1 MKLKRTWGNTAAGLT
16 ASMLAGMLL
25 LASSALPAHAA
36 EAGTSTLPA
45 STSEASLPAKKDA
58 VAVTKEFRIVTLGD
72 SITVGYEPNLKQQ
85 DQPYGYVERLQ
96 EQGLLHGR
104 TQVDNYGIAGLKS
117 SGLKTFTTAIKEGKT
132 LTSEAIQPSLPD
144 PRAGQIGANTAAIRE
159 SIAQANLV
167 AITIGGNDVS
177 ELLGTANK
185 MSDQELQEKVKELLT
200 TYTANINA
208 TITDIH
214 EINPTARIVIA
225 DQYQPMPEVAG
236 KELYAKLMEASKG
249 FTTTIDGIAA
259 QFTAQGVDVQVA
271 HVAKEFIGG
280 EGTMTHMIRDRDFH
294 PNQLGYASIA
304 EVFSKTIWGNYTKL
318 TAPAAG
324 EPMNIIVSGKALN
337 TPYKPIIRS
346 GKNFVAIQDI
356 VNAVGATT
364 VWDNKTST
372 ATITY
377 GDRKVAVKIGA
388 NAVLV
393 NGASVKVDTP
403 AFLNKVGKESKTY
416 VPLAM
421 VAEGL
426 GFDVQYL
433 AKLKTVFVNP

>member
-1 MKLKRTWGNTAAGLT
+1 MKRKRIWRSTAAGLT
-16 ASMLAGMLL
+16 ASMLAGMLI
-25 LASSALPAHAA
+25 LASTAQSALAA
-36 EAGTSTLPA
+36 DSNTLPA
-45 STSEASLPAKKDA
+45 GTTTASLPVNKDA
-58 VAVTKEFRIVTLGD
+58 IAVTKEFRIVTLGD
-72 SITVGYEPNLKQQ
+72 SITVGYEPNLKEL
-85 DQPYGYVERLQ
+85 PYGYVERLQ

-117 SGLKTFTTAIKEGKT
+117 SGLKNFADAIKEGKA

-144 PRAGQIGANTAAIRE
+144 PRAAQVGANIAAIKE
-159 SIAQANLV
+159 SVAGANLV

-177 ELLGTANK
+177 ELLGTADK
-185 MSDQELQEKVKELLT
+185 LSDAELEAKVKELLSS
-200 TYTANINA
+200 YTANVSAVIN
-208 TITDIH
+208 DIH
-214 EINPTARIVIA
+214 EINPNAKIIIA

-236 KELYAKLMEASKG
+236 KELYAKLMEASQG
-249 FTTTIDGIAA
+249 FTKTIDGIATEYSA
-259 QFTAQGVDVQVA
+259 KGIDVKVA

-280 EGTMTHMIRDRDFH
+280 EGTMTHMIKDRDFH
-294 PNQLGYASIA
+294 PNQFGYEAIA
-304 EVFSKTIWGNYTKL
+304 KVFAETIWGDYTKL
-318 TAPAAG
+318 TAPASG
-324 EPMNIIVSGKALN
+324 EPMNIIVSGKTLN
-337 TPYKPIIRS
+337 TPYKPIIRN

-388 NAVLV
+388 TAVQV
-393 NGASVKVDTP
+393 NGASLAVDTP
-403 AFLNKVGKESKTY
+403 AFLNKVGNESKTY

-426 GFDVQYL
+426 GFDVQYV

>member
-1 MKLKRTWGNTAAGLT
+1 MKRRRIWRSTAAGLT
-16 ASMLAGMLL
+16 ASMLAGMLI
-25 LASSALPAHAA
+25 LASSAQSAHAA
-36 EAGTSTLPA
+36 DSNTLPA
-45 STSEASLPAKKDA
+45 GSVTSSLPLQKDA
-58 VAVTKEFRIVTLGD
+58 VAVTKEFRLVTLGD
-72 SITVGYEPNLKQQ
+72 SITVGYEPNLKEL
-85 DQPYGYVERLQ
+85 PYGYVERLQ

-117 SGLKTFTTAIKEGKT
+117 SGLKNFADAIKEGKA

-144 PRAGQIGANTAAIRE
+144 PRAAQVGANIAAIRE
-159 SIAQANLV
+159 SVAGANLV

-177 ELLGTANK
+177 ELLGSADK
-185 MSDQELQEKVKELLT
+185 LSDAELEAKVKELLSS
-200 TYTANINA
+200 YTANVSAVIN
-208 TITDIH
+208 DIH
-214 EINPTARIVIA
+214 EINPNAKIVIA

-236 KELYAKLMEASKG
+236 KALYAKLMEASQG
-249 FTTTIDGIAA
+249 FTATIDGIATEFSA
-259 QFTAQGVDVQVA
+259 KGIDVKVA
-271 HVAKEFIGG
+271 HVAKEFVGG
-280 EGTMTHMIRDRDFH
+280 EGTMTHMIKDRDFH
-294 PNQLGYASIA
+294 PNQFGYEAIA
-304 EVFSKTIWGNYTKL
+304 KVFAETIWGDYTKL
-318 TAPAAG
+318 TAPVAG
-324 EPMNIIVSGKALN
+324 QPMNIIVSGKTLD
-337 TPYKPIIRS
+337 TPYKPINRN

-388 NAVLV
+388 TAVQV
-393 NGASVKVDTP
+393 NGASVAVDTP
-403 AFLNKVGKESKTY
+403 AFLNKVGTESKTY

-426 GFDVQYL
+426 GFDVKYV

>member
-1 MKLKRTWGNTAAGLT
+1 MKRKRIWRSTAAGLT
-16 ASMLAGMLL
+16 ASMLAGMLI
-25 LASSALPAHAA
+25 LASSAQSAHAA
-36 EAGTSTLPA
+36 DSNALPA
-45 STSEASLPAKKDA
+45 GSVTSSLPVQKDA
-58 VAVTKEFRIVTLGD
+58 ISVTKEFRLVTLGD
-72 SITVGYEPNLKQQ
+72 SITVGYEPNLKEM
-85 DQPYGYVERLQ
+85 PYGYVERLQ

-117 SGLKTFTTAIKEGKT
+117 SGLKNFADAIKEGKA

-144 PRAGQIGANTAAIRE
+144 PRAAQVGANIAAIRE
-159 SIAQANLV
+159 SVAGANLV

-177 ELLGTANK
+177 ELLGSADK
-185 MSDQELQEKVKELLT
+185 LSDAELEAKVKELLSS
-200 TYTANINA
+200 YTANVSAVIN
-208 TITDIH
+208 DIH
-214 EINPTARIVIA
+214 EINPNAKIVIA

-236 KELYAKLMEASKG
+236 KALYAKLMEASQG
-249 FTTTIDGIAA
+249 FTATIDGIATEFSA
-259 QFTAQGVDVQVA
+259 KGIDVKVA

-280 EGTMTHMIRDRDFH
+280 EGTMTHMIKDRDFH
-294 PNQLGYASIA
+294 PNQFGYEAIA
-304 EVFSKTIWGNYTKL
+304 KVFAETIWGDYTKL

-324 EPMNIIVSGKALN
+324 QPMNIIVSGKTLD
-337 TPYKPIIRS
+337 TPYKSINRN

-388 NAVLV
+388 TAVQV
-393 NGASVKVDTP
+393 NGASVAVDTP
-403 AFLNKVGKESKTY
+403 AFLNKVGTESKTY
-416 VPLAM
+416 VPVAM

-426 GFDVQYL
+426 GFDVQYV

>member
-1 MKLKRTWGNTAAGLT
+1 MKRKRIWRSTAAGLT
-16 ASMLAGMLL
+16 ASMLAGMLI
-25 LASSALPAHAA
+25 LASSAQSALAADSSALPA
-36 EAGTSTLPA
+36 GSVTS
-45 STSEASLPAKKDA
+45 SLPVQKDA
-58 VAVTKEFRIVTLGD
+58 LAVTKEFRLITLGD
-72 SITVGYEPNLKQQ
+72 SITVGYEPNLKEL
-85 DQPYGYVERLQ
+85 PYGYVERLQ

-117 SGLKTFTTAIKEGKT
+117 SGLKNFVDAIKEGKA

-144 PRAGQIGANTAAIRE
+144 PRAAQVGSNIAAIRE
-159 SIAQANLV
+159 SVAEANLI

-177 ELLGTANK
+177 ELLGSADK
-185 MSDQELQEKVKELLT
+185 LSDAELEAKVKELLSS
-200 TYTANINA
+200 YTANVSAVIN
-208 TITDIH
+208 DIH
-214 EINPTARIVIA
+214 EINPNAKIVIA

-236 KELYAKLMEASKG
+236 KALYAKLMEASQG
-249 FTTTIDGIAA
+249 FTATIDGIATEFA
-259 QFTAQGVDVQVA
+259 AKGIDVKVA

-280 EGTMTHMIRDRDFH
+280 EGTMTHMIKDRDFH
-294 PNQLGYASIA
+294 PNQFGYEAIA
-304 EVFSKTIWGNYTKL
+304 KVFAETIWGDYTKL

-324 EPMNIIVSGKALN
+324 QPMNIIVSGKTLD
-337 TPYKPIIRS
+337 TPYKPIIRN

-388 NAVLV
+388 TAVQV
-393 NGASVKVDTP
+393 NGASVAVDTP
-403 AFLNKVGKESKTY
+403 AFLNKVGTESKTY

-426 GFDVQYL
+426 GFDVQYV

>member
-1 MKLKRTWGNTAAGLT
+1 MKRKRIWRSTAAGLT
-16 ASMLAGMLL
+16 ASMLAGMLI
-25 LASSALPAHAA
+25 LASSAQSAHAA
-36 EAGTSTLPA
+36 DSNTLPA
-45 STSEASLPAKKDA
+45 GSVTSSLPLQKDA
-58 VAVTKEFRIVTLGD
+58 VAVTKEFRLVTLGD
-72 SITVGYEPNLKQQ
+72 SITVGYEPNLKEL
-85 DQPYGYVERLQ
+85 PYGYVERLQ

-117 SGLKTFTTAIKEGKT
+117 SGLKNFADAIKEGKA

-144 PRAGQIGANTAAIRE
+144 PRAAQVGANIAAIRE
-159 SIAQANLV
+159 SVAGANLV
-167 AITIGGNDVS
+167 AVTIGGNDVS
-177 ELLGTANK
+177 ELLGSADK
-185 MSDQELQEKVKELLT
+185 LSDAELEAKVKELLT
-200 TYTANINA
+200 SYTVNVSAVIN
-208 TITDIH
+208 DIH
-214 EINPTARIVIA
+214 EINPNAKIVIA

-236 KELYAKLMEASKG
+236 KALYAKLMEASQG
-249 FTTTIDGIAA
+249 FTATIDGIATEFSA
-259 QFTAQGVDVQVA
+259 KGIDVKVA
-271 HVAKEFIGG
+271 HVAKEFVGG
-280 EGTMTHMIRDRDFH
+280 EGTMTHMIKDRDFH
-294 PNQLGYASIA
+294 PNQFGYEAIA
-304 EVFSKTIWGNYTKL
+304 KVFAETIWGDYTKL

-324 EPMNIIVSGKALN
+324 QPMNIIVSGKTLD
-337 TPYKPIIRS
+337 TPYKPINRN

-388 NAVLV
+388 TAVQV
-393 NGASVKVDTP
+393 NGASVAVDTP
-403 AFLNKVGKESKTY
+403 AFLSKVGTESKTY

-426 GFDVQYL
+426 GFDVQYV

>member
-1 MKLKRTWGNTAAGLT
+1 MKRKRIWENTAAGLT
-16 ASMLAGMLL
+16 VSMLAGMLFF
-25 LASSALPAHAA
+25 ASSALPAHAA
-36 EAGTSTLPA
+36 DN
-45 STSEASLPAKKDA
+45 STSVLPTGTTKASLPAQKDT

-72 SITVGYEPNLKQQ
+72 SITVGYEPNMKEL
-85 DQPYGYVERLQ
+85 PYGYVERLR

-104 TQVDNYGIAGLKS
+104 TQVDNYGIGGLKS
-117 SGLKTFTTAIKEGKT
+117 SGLKNFTEAIKEGKT
-132 LTSEAIQPSLPD
+132 ITSEAIQPSLPD
-144 PRAGQIGANTAAIRE
+144 SRAAQIGANITAIRE
-159 SIAQANLV
+159 GVADANFV
-167 AITIGGNDVS
+167 AITIGGNDVA
-177 ELLGTANK
+177 ELLGTADKLN
-185 MSDQELQEKVKELLT
+185 DQQLQEKVKELLDNYT
-200 TYTANINA
+200 TNIIAVIN
-208 TITDIH
+208 DIH
-214 EINPTARIVIA
+214 EINPTAKIVIA

-236 KELYAKLMEASKG
+236 KALYVKLMEASQG
-249 FTTTIDGIAA
+249 FTSTIDAIAA
-259 QFTAQGVDVQVA
+259 KFSAQGIDVQVV

-280 EGTMTHMIRDRDFH
+280 EGTMTHMIKDRDFH
-294 PNQLGYASIA
+294 PNQLGYAAIA
-304 EVFSKTIWGNYTKL
+304 EVFAKTIWGDYTKL
-318 TAPAAG
+318 TAPETG
-324 EPMNIIVSGKALN
+324 QPMNIMVSGKALN

-388 NAVLV
+388 KAVQV
-393 NGASVKVDTP
+393 NGASVTVDTP

-426 GFDVQYL
+426 GFDVQYV

>member
-1 MKLKRTWGNTAAGLT
+1 MKRKRTWGNTAAGLT

-45 STSEASLPAKKDA
+45 STSEAALPAKKDA
-58 VAVTKEFRIVTLGD
+58 VAVTKEIRIVTLGD

-85 DQPYGYVERLQ
+85 ELPYGYVERLQ

-104 TQVDNYGIAGLKS
+104 TQVDNFGIAGLKS
-117 SGLKTFTTAIKEGKT
+117 SGLKTFTTAIKDGKT

-185 MSDQELQEKVKELLT
+185 LSDQELQEKVKELLT
-200 TYTANINA
+200 TYTANISA

-259 QFTAQGVDVQVA
+259 QFTSQGVDVQVA

-304 EVFSKTIWGNYTKL
+304 EVFAKTIWGNYNKL

-324 EPMNIIVSGKALN
+324 EPMNIIVSGKTLD

-346 GKNFVAIQDI
+346 GKNLVAIQDI

-388 NAVLV
+388 DAVLV

-426 GFDVQYL
+426 GFDVQYV

>member
-1 MKLKRTWGNTAAGLT
+1 MKRKRIWRSTAAGLT
-16 ASMLAGMLL
+16 ASMLAGMLI
-25 LASSALPAHAA
+25 LASTAQSALAA
-36 EAGTSTLPA
+36 DSNTLPA
-45 STSEASLPAKKDA
+45 GTATASLPVNKDA
-58 VAVTKEFRIVTLGD
+58 IAVTKEFRIVTLGD
-72 SITVGYEPNLKQQ
+72 SITVGYEPNLKEL
-85 DQPYGYVERLQ
+85 PYGYVERLQ

-117 SGLKTFTTAIKEGKT
+117 SGLKNFADAIKEGKA

-144 PRAGQIGANTAAIRE
+144 PRAAQVGANIAAIQE
-159 SIAQANLV
+159 SVAGANLV

-177 ELLGTANK
+177 ELLGTADK
-185 MSDQELQEKVKELLT
+185 LSDAELEAKVKELLSS
-200 TYTANINA
+200 YTANVSAVIN
-208 TITDIH
+208 DIH
-214 EINPTARIVIA
+214 EINPNAKIVIA

-236 KELYAKLMEASKG
+236 KALYAKLMEASQG
-249 FTTTIDGIAA
+249 FTKTIDGIATEFSA
-259 QFTAQGVDVQVA
+259 KGMDVKVA

-280 EGTMTHMIRDRDFH
+280 EGTMTHMIKDRDFH
-294 PNQLGYASIA
+294 PNQFGYEAIA
-304 EVFSKTIWGNYTKL
+304 KVFAETIWGDYTKL
-318 TAPAAG
+318 TAPASG
-324 EPMNIIVSGKALN
+324 EPMNIIVSGKTLN
-337 TPYKPIIRS
+337 TPYKPIIRN

-377 GDRKVAVKIGA
+377 VDRKVAVKIGA
-388 NAVLV
+388 SAVQV
-393 NGASVKVDTP
+393 NGASLAVDTP
-403 AFLNKVGKESKTY
+403 AFLNKVGNESKTY

-426 GFDVQYL
+426 GFDVQYV

>member
-1 MKLKRTWGNTAAGLT
+1 
-16 ASMLAGMLL
+16 MLAGMLI
-25 LASSALPAHAA
+25 LASTAQSALAA
-36 EAGTSTLPA
+36 DSNTLPA
-45 STSEASLPAKKDA
+45 GTTTASLPVNKDA
-58 VAVTKEFRIVTLGD
+58 IAVTKEFRIVTLGD
-72 SITVGYEPNLKQQ
+72 SITVGYEPNLKEL
-85 DQPYGYVERLQ
+85 PYGYVERLQ

-117 SGLKTFTTAIKEGKT
+117 SGLKNFADAIKEGKA

-144 PRAGQIGANTAAIRE
+144 PRAAQVGANIAAIQE
-159 SIAQANLV
+159 SVAGANLV

-177 ELLGTANK
+177 ELLGSADK
-185 MSDQELQEKVKELLT
+185 LSDAELEAKVKELLSS
-200 TYTANINA
+200 YTANVSAVIN
-208 TITDIH
+208 DIH
-214 EINPTARIVIA
+214 EINPNAKIVIA

-236 KELYAKLMEASKG
+236 KALYAKLMEASQG
-249 FTTTIDGIAA
+249 FTKTIDGIATEHSA
-259 QFTAQGVDVQVA
+259 KGIDVKVA

-280 EGTMTHMIRDRDFH
+280 EGTMTHMIKDRDFH
-294 PNQLGYASIA
+294 PNQFGYEAIA
-304 EVFSKTIWGNYTKL
+304 KVFAETIWGDYTKL
-318 TAPAAG
+318 TAPASG
-324 EPMNIIVSGKALN
+324 EPMNIIVSGKTLN
-337 TPYKPIIRS
+337 TPYKPIIRN

-388 NAVLV
+388 TAVQV
-393 NGASVKVDTP
+393 NGASLAVDTP
-403 AFLNKVGKESKTY
+403 AFLNKVGNESKTY

-426 GFDVQYL
+426 GFDVQYV

>member
-1 MKLKRTWGNTAAGLT
+1 MKRKRIWRSTAAGLT
-16 ASMLAGMLL
+16 ASMLAGMLI
-25 LASSALPAHAA
+25 LASSAQSAHAA
-36 EAGTSTLPA
+36 DSNALPA
-45 STSEASLPAKKDA
+45 GSVTSSLPVQKDA
-58 VAVTKEFRIVTLGD
+58 ISVTKEFHLVTLGD
-72 SITVGYEPNLKQQ
+72 SITVGYEPNLKEL
-85 DQPYGYVERLQ
+85 PYGYVERLQ

-117 SGLKTFTTAIKEGKT
+117 SGLKNFADAIKEGKA

-144 PRAGQIGANTAAIRE
+144 PRAAQVGANIAAIRE
-159 SIAQANLV
+159 SVAGANLV

-177 ELLGTANK
+177 ELLGSADK
-185 MSDQELQEKVKELLT
+185 LSDAELEAKVKELLSS
-200 TYTANINA
+200 YTANVSAVIN
-208 TITDIH
+208 DIH
-214 EINPTARIVIA
+214 EINPNAKIVIA

-236 KELYAKLMEASKG
+236 KALYAKLMEASQG
-249 FTTTIDGIAA
+249 FTATIDGIATEFSA
-259 QFTAQGVDVQVA
+259 KGIDVKVA

-280 EGTMTHMIRDRDFH
+280 EGTMTHMIKDRDFH
-294 PNQLGYASIA
+294 PNQFGYEAIA
-304 EVFSKTIWGNYTKL
+304 KVFAETIWGDYTKL

-324 EPMNIIVSGKALN
+324 QPMNIIVSGKTLD
-337 TPYKPIIRS
+337 TPYKPINRN

-388 NAVLV
+388 TAVQV
-393 NGASVKVDTP
+393 NGASVAVDTP
-403 AFLNKVGKESKTY
+403 AFLNKVGTESKTY
-416 VPLAM
+416 VPVAM

-426 GFDVQYL
+426 GFDVQYV

>member
-1 MKLKRTWGNTAAGLT
+1 MKRKRIWRSTAAGLT
-16 ASMLAGMLL
+16 ASMLAGMLI
-25 LASSALPAHAA
+25 LASSAQSAHAA
-36 EAGTSTLPA
+36 DSNALPA
-45 STSEASLPAKKDA
+45 GSVTSSLPVQKDA
-58 VAVTKEFRIVTLGD
+58 ISVTKEFRLVTLGD
-72 SITVGYEPNLKQQ
+72 SITVGYEPNLKEL
-85 DQPYGYVERLQ
+85 PYGYVERLQ

-117 SGLKTFTTAIKEGKT
+117 SGLKNFADAIKEGKA

-144 PRAGQIGANTAAIRE
+144 PRAAQVGANIAAIRE
-159 SIAQANLV
+159 SVAGANLV

-177 ELLGTANK
+177 ELLGSADK
-185 MSDQELQEKVKELLT
+185 LSDAELEAKVKELLSS
-200 TYTANINA
+200 YTANVSAVIN
-208 TITDIH
+208 DIH
-214 EINPTARIVIA
+214 EINSNAKIVIA

-236 KELYAKLMEASKG
+236 KALYAKLMEVSQG
-249 FTTTIDGIAA
+249 FTATIDGIATEFSA
-259 QFTAQGVDVQVA
+259 KGIDVKVA

-280 EGTMTHMIRDRDFH
+280 EGTMTHMIKDRDFH
-294 PNQLGYASIA
+294 PNQFGYEAIA
-304 EVFSKTIWGNYTKL
+304 KVFAETIWGDYTKL

-324 EPMNIIVSGKALN
+324 QPMNIIVSGKTLD
-337 TPYKPIIRS
+337 TPYKPINRN

-388 NAVLV
+388 TAVQV
-393 NGASVKVDTP
+393 NGASVAVDTP
-403 AFLNKVGKESKTY
+403 AFLNKVGTESKTY
-416 VPLAM
+416 VPVAM

-426 GFDVQYL
+426 GFDVQYV

>member
-1 MKLKRTWGNTAAGLT
+1 
-16 ASMLAGMLL
+16 MLAGMLI
-25 LASSALPAHAA
+25 LASTAQSALAA
-36 EAGTSTLPA
+36 DSNTLPA
-45 STSEASLPAKKDA
+45 GTTTASLPVNKDA
-58 VAVTKEFRIVTLGD
+58 IAVTKEFRIVTLGD
-72 SITVGYEPNLKQQ
+72 SITVGYEPNLKEL
-85 DQPYGYVERLQ
+85 PYGYVERLQ

-117 SGLKTFTTAIKEGKT
+117 SGLKNFSDAIKEGKA

-144 PRAGQIGANTAAIRE
+144 PRAAQVGANIAAIQE
-159 SIAQANLV
+159 SVAGANLV

-177 ELLGTANK
+177 ELLGSADK
-185 MSDQELQEKVKELLT
+185 LSDAELEAKVKELLSS
-200 TYTANINA
+200 YTANVSAVIN
-208 TITDIH
+208 DIH
-214 EINPTARIVIA
+214 EINPNAKIVIA

-236 KELYAKLMEASKG
+236 KALYAKLMEASQG
-249 FTTTIDGIAA
+249 FTKTIDGIATEFSA
-259 QFTAQGVDVQVA
+259 KGIDVKVA

-280 EGTMTHMIRDRDFH
+280 EGTMTHMIKDRDFH
-294 PNQLGYASIA
+294 PNQFGYEAIA
-304 EVFSKTIWGNYTKL
+304 KVFAETIWGDYTKL
-318 TAPAAG
+318 TAPASG
-324 EPMNIIVSGKALN
+324 EPMNIIVSGKTLN
-337 TPYKPIIRS
+337 TPYKPIIRN

-388 NAVLV
+388 TAVQV
-393 NGASVKVDTP
+393 NGASLSVDTP
-403 AFLNKVGKESKTY
+403 AFLNKVGNESKTY

-426 GFDVQYL
+426 GFDVQYV

>member
-1 MKLKRTWGNTAAGLT
+1 MKRKRIWRSTAAGLT
-16 ASMLAGMLL
+16 ASMLAGMLI
-25 LASSALPAHAA
+25 LASSAQSAHAA
-36 EAGTSTLPA
+36 DSNALPA
-45 STSEASLPAKKDA
+45 GSVTSSLPVQKDA
-58 VAVTKEFRIVTLGD
+58 ISVTKEFRLVTLGD
-72 SITVGYEPNLKQQ
+72 SITVGYEPNLKEL
-85 DQPYGYVERLQ
+85 PYGYVERLQ

-117 SGLKTFTTAIKEGKT
+117 SGLKNFADAIKEGKA

-144 PRAGQIGANTAAIRE
+144 PRAAQVGANIAAIRE
-159 SIAQANLV
+159 SVAGANLV

-177 ELLGTANK
+177 ELLGSADK
-185 MSDQELQEKVKELLT
+185 LSDAELEAKVKELLSS
-200 TYTANINA
+200 YTANVSAVIN
-208 TITDIH
+208 DIH
-214 EINPTARIVIA
+214 EINPNAKIVIA

-236 KELYAKLMEASKG
+236 KALYAKLMEASQG
-249 FTTTIDGIAA
+249 FTATIDGIATEFSA
-259 QFTAQGVDVQVA
+259 KGIDVKVA

-280 EGTMTHMIRDRDFH
+280 EGTMTHMIKDRDFH
-294 PNQLGYASIA
+294 PNQFGYEAIA
-304 EVFSKTIWGNYTKL
+304 KVFAETIWGDYTKL

-324 EPMNIIVSGKALN
+324 QPMNIIVSGKTLD
-337 TPYKPIIRS
+337 TPYKPINRN

-388 NAVLV
+388 TAVQV
-393 NGASVKVDTP
+393 NGASVAVDTP
-403 AFLNKVGKESKTY
+403 AFLNKVGTESKTY
-416 VPLAM
+416 VPVAM

-426 GFDVQYL
+426 GFDVQYV

>member
-1 MKLKRTWGNTAAGLT
+1 MKRKRIWRSTAAGLT
-16 ASMLAGMLL
+16 ASMLAGMLI
-25 LASSALPAHAA
+25 LASSAQSAHAADSSALPA
-36 EAGTSTLPA
+36 GSVTS
-45 STSEASLPAKKDA
+45 SLPVQKDA
-58 VAVTKEFRIVTLGD
+58 VAVTKEFRLVTLGD
-72 SITVGYEPNLKQQ
+72 SITVGYEPNLKEL
-85 DQPYGYVERLQ
+85 PYGYVERLQ

-117 SGLKTFTTAIKEGKT
+117 SGLKNFVDAIKEGKA

-144 PRAGQIGANTAAIRE
+144 PRAAQVGANIAAIRE
-159 SIAQANLV
+159 SVAEANLI

-177 ELLGTANK
+177 ELLGSADK
-185 MSDQELQEKVKELLT
+185 LSDAELEAKVKELLSS
-200 TYTANINA
+200 YTANVSAVIN
-208 TITDIH
+208 DIH
-214 EINPTARIVIA
+214 EINPNAKIVIA

-236 KELYAKLMEASKG
+236 KALYAKLMEASQG
-249 FTTTIDGIAA
+249 FTATIDGIATEFA
-259 QFTAQGVDVQVA
+259 AKGMDVKVA

-280 EGTMTHMIRDRDFH
+280 EGTMTHMIKDRDFH
-294 PNQLGYASIA
+294 PNQFGYEAIA
-304 EVFSKTIWGNYTKL
+304 KVFAETIWGDYTKL

-324 EPMNIIVSGKALN
+324 QPMNIIVSGKTLD
-337 TPYKPIIRS
+337 TPYKPIIRN

-388 NAVLV
+388 TAVQV
-393 NGASVKVDTP
+393 NGASVAVDTP
-403 AFLNKVGKESKTY
+403 AFLNKVGTESKTY

-426 GFDVQYL
+426 GFDVQYV

>member
-1 MKLKRTWGNTAAGLT
+1 MKRKRIWENTAAGLT

-25 LASSALPAHAA
+25 FTSSALPAHAA
-36 EAGTSTLPA
+36 DVKTGGLPAGTN
-45 STSEASLPAKKDA
+45 EASLTAKKDA

-72 SITVGYEPNLKQQ
+72 SITVGYEPNTKEL
-85 DQPYGYVERLQ
+85 PYGYVERLQ

-104 TQVDNYGIAGLKS
+104 TQVDNYGIAGLKT
-117 SGLKTFTTAIKEGKT
+117 SGLKNFTTAIKDGNT

-144 PRAGQIGANTAAIRE
+144 PRAGQIGANTDAIRE

-177 ELLGTANK
+177 ELLGTADK
-185 MSDQELQEKVKELLT
+185 LSDQELQEKVKELLA
-200 TYTANINA
+200 TYTANISA
-208 TITDIH
+208 TINDIH
-214 EINPTARIVIA
+214 EINPTAKIVIA

-236 KELYAKLMEASKG
+236 KALYAKLMEASQG
-249 FTTTIDGIAA
+249 FTQTIDGIAA
-259 QFTAQGVDVQVA
+259 QFTAQGTDVKVA
-271 HVAKEFIGG
+271 HVAKEFVGG
-280 EGTMTHMIRDRDFH
+280 EGTMTHMIKNRDFH
-294 PNQLGYASIA
+294 PNQFGYAAIA
-304 EVFSKTIWGNYTKL
+304 EVFAKTIWGDYTKL
-318 TAPAAG
+318 TAPAIG
-324 EPMNIIVSGKALN
+324 EPMNIIVSGKTLN
-337 TPYKPIIRS
+337 TPYKPIIRN

-377 GDRKVAVKIGA
+377 GDRKVAVTIGA
-388 NAVLV
+388 NAVKV
-393 NGASVKVDTP
+393 NGASVTVDTP

-426 GFDVQYL
+426 GFDVQYV

>member
-1 MKLKRTWGNTAAGLT
+1 MKRKRIWENTAAGLT
-16 ASMLAGMLL
+16 VSMLAGMLL
-25 LASSALPAHAA
+25 FTSSALPAHAA
-36 EAGTSTLPA
+36 DTKTGVLPAGTNE
-45 STSEASLPAKKDA
+45 TSLTAKKDA
-58 VAVTKEFRIVTLGD
+58 VAVTREFRIVTLGD
-72 SITVGYEPNLKQQ
+72 SITVGYEPNTKEL
-85 DQPYGYVERLQ
+85 PYGYVERLQ

-104 TQVDNYGIAGLKS
+104 TQVDNYGIVGLKT
-117 SGLKTFTTAIKEGKT
+117 SGLKNFTTAIKDGKT

-159 SIAQANLV
+159 SVAQANLV

-177 ELLGTANK
+177 ELLGTADK
-185 MSDQELQEKVKELLT
+185 LSDQDLQAKVKELLA
-200 TYTANINA
+200 TYTANVSA
-208 TITDIH
+208 TINDIH
-214 EINPTARIVIA
+214 EINPTATIVIA

-236 KELYAKLMEASKG
+236 KALYAKLMEASQG
-249 FTTTIDGIAA
+249 FTQTIDGIAA
-259 QFTAQGVDVQVA
+259 QFTAQGTDVKVA
-271 HVAKEFIGG
+271 HVAKEFVGG
-280 EGTMTHMIRDRDFH
+280 EGTMTHMIKDRDFH
-294 PNQLGYASIA
+294 PNQFGYAAIA
-304 EVFSKTIWGNYTKL
+304 EVFAKTIWGDYTKL
-318 TAPAAG
+318 TTPATG
-324 EPMNIIVSGKALN
+324 EPMNIIVSGKTLN
-337 TPYKPIIRS
+337 TPYKPIIRN

-388 NAVLV
+388 NAVKV
-393 NGASVKVDTP
+393 NGASVTVDTP

-426 GFDVQYL
+426 GFDVQYV

>member
-1 MKLKRTWGNTAAGLT
+1 MKRKRIWRSTAAGLT
-16 ASMLAGMLL
+16 ASMLAGMLI
-25 LASSALPAHAA
+25 LASTAQSALAA
-36 EAGTSTLPA
+36 DSNTLPA
-45 STSEASLPAKKDA
+45 GTTTASLPVNKDA
-58 VAVTKEFRIVTLGD
+58 IAVTKEFRIVTLGD
-72 SITVGYEPNLKQQ
+72 SITVGYEPNLKEL
-85 DQPYGYVERLQ
+85 PYGYVERLQ

-117 SGLKTFTTAIKEGKT
+117 SGLKNFADAIKEGKA
-132 LTSEAIQPSLPD
+132 LTSETIQPSLPD
-144 PRAGQIGANTAAIRE
+144 PRAAQVGANIAAIKE
-159 SIAQANLV
+159 SVAGANLV

-177 ELLGTANK
+177 ELLGSADK
-185 MSDQELQEKVKELLT
+185 LSDAELEAKVKELLSS
-200 TYTANINA
+200 YTVNVSAVIN
-208 TITDIH
+208 DIH
-214 EINPTARIVIA
+214 EVNPNAKIVIA

-236 KELYAKLMEASKG
+236 KELYAKLMEASQG
-249 FTTTIDGIAA
+249 FTKTIDGIATEFSA
-259 QFTAQGVDVQVA
+259 KGMDVKVA

-280 EGTMTHMIRDRDFH
+280 EGTMTHMIKDRDFH
-294 PNQLGYASIA
+294 PNQFGYEAIA
-304 EVFSKTIWGNYTKL
+304 KVFAETIWGDYTKL
-318 TAPAAG
+318 TAPASG
-324 EPMNIIVSGKALN
+324 EPMNIIVSGKTLN
-337 TPYKPIIRS
+337 TPYKPVIRN

-388 NAVLV
+388 TAVQV
-393 NGASVKVDTP
+393 NGASLAVDTP
-403 AFLNKVGKESKTY
+403 AFLNKVGNESKTY

-426 GFDVQYL
+426 GFDVQYV

>member
-1 MKLKRTWGNTAAGLT
+1 MKRKRIWRSTAAGLT
-16 ASMLAGMLL
+16 ASMLAGMLI
-25 LASSALPAHAA
+25 LASSAQSAHAA
-36 EAGTSTLPA
+36 DSNALPTGSVTS
-45 STSEASLPAKKDA
+45 SLPVQKDA
-58 VAVTKEFRIVTLGD
+58 ISVTKEFRLVTLGD
-72 SITVGYEPNLKQQ
+72 SITVGYEPNLKEL
-85 DQPYGYVERLQ
+85 PYGYVERLQ

-117 SGLKTFTTAIKEGKT
+117 SGLKNFADAIKEGKA

-144 PRAGQIGANTAAIRE
+144 PRAAQVGANIAAIRE
-159 SIAQANLV
+159 SVAGANLV

-177 ELLGTANK
+177 ELLGSADK
-185 MSDQELQEKVKELLT
+185 LSDAELEAKVKGLLSS
-200 TYTANINA
+200 YTANVSAVIN
-208 TITDIH
+208 DIH
-214 EINPTARIVIA
+214 EINPNAKIVIA

-236 KELYAKLMEASKG
+236 KALYAKLMEASQG
-249 FTTTIDGIAA
+249 FTATIDGIATEFSA
-259 QFTAQGVDVQVA
+259 KGIDVKVA

-280 EGTMTHMIRDRDFH
+280 EGTMTHMIKDRDFH
-294 PNQLGYASIA
+294 PNQFGYEAIA
-304 EVFSKTIWGNYTKL
+304 KVFAETIWGDYTKL

-324 EPMNIIVSGKALN
+324 QPMNIIVSGKTLD
-337 TPYKPIIRS
+337 TPYKPINRN

-388 NAVLV
+388 TAFQV
-393 NGASVKVDTP
+393 NGASVAVDTP
-403 AFLNKVGKESKTY
+403 AFLNKVGTESKTY
-416 VPLAM
+416 VPVAM

-426 GFDVQYL
+426 GFDVQYV

>member
-1 MKLKRTWGNTAAGLT
+1 
-16 ASMLAGMLL
+16 MLAGMLI
-25 LASSALPAHAA
+25 LASSAQSALAADSSALPA
-36 EAGTSTLPA
+36 GSVTS
-45 STSEASLPAKKDA
+45 SLPVQKDA
-58 VAVTKEFRIVTLGD
+58 LAVTKEFRLITLGD
-72 SITVGYEPNLKQQ
+72 SITVGYEPNLKEL
-85 DQPYGYVERLQ
+85 PYGYVERLQ

-117 SGLKTFTTAIKEGKT
+117 SGLKNFVDAIKEGKA

-144 PRAGQIGANTAAIRE
+144 PRAAQVGSNIAAIRE
-159 SIAQANLV
+159 SVAEANLI

-177 ELLGTANK
+177 ELLGSADK
-185 MSDQELQEKVKELLT
+185 LSDAELEAKVKELLSS
-200 TYTANINA
+200 YTANVSAVIN
-208 TITDIH
+208 DIH
-214 EINPTARIVIA
+214 EINPNAKIVIA

-236 KELYAKLMEASKG
+236 KALYAKLMEASQG
-249 FTTTIDGIAA
+249 FTATIDGIATEFA
-259 QFTAQGVDVQVA
+259 AKGIDVKVA

-280 EGTMTHMIRDRDFH
+280 EGTMTHMIKDRDFH
-294 PNQLGYASIA
+294 PNQFGYEAIA
-304 EVFSKTIWGNYTKL
+304 KVFAETIWGDYTKL

-324 EPMNIIVSGKALN
+324 QPMNIIVSGKTLD
-337 TPYKPIIRS
+337 TPYKPIIRN

-388 NAVLV
+388 TAVQV
-393 NGASVKVDTP
+393 NGASVAVDTP
-403 AFLNKVGKESKTY
+403 AFLNKVGTESKTY

-426 GFDVQYL
+426 GFDVQYV

>member
-1 MKLKRTWGNTAAGLT
+1 MKRRRIWRSTAAGLT
-16 ASMLAGMLL
+16 ASMLAGMLI
-25 LASSALPAHAA
+25 LASSAQSAHAA
-36 EAGTSTLPA
+36 DSNTLPA
-45 STSEASLPAKKDA
+45 GSVTSSLPLQKDA
-58 VAVTKEFRIVTLGD
+58 VAVTKEFRLVTLGD
-72 SITVGYEPNLKQQ
+72 SITVGYEPNLKEL
-85 DQPYGYVERLQ
+85 PYGYVERLQ

-117 SGLKTFTTAIKEGKT
+117 SGLKNFADAIKEGKA

-144 PRAGQIGANTAAIRE
+144 PRAAQVGANIAAIRE
-159 SIAQANLV
+159 SVAGANLV

-177 ELLGTANK
+177 ELLGSADK
-185 MSDQELQEKVKELLT
+185 LSDAELEAKVKELLSS
-200 TYTANINA
+200 YTANVSAVIN
-208 TITDIH
+208 DIH
-214 EINPTARIVIA
+214 EINPNAKIVIA

-236 KELYAKLMEASKG
+236 KALYAKLMEASQG
-249 FTTTIDGIAA
+249 FTATIDGIATEFSA
-259 QFTAQGVDVQVA
+259 KGIDVKVA
-271 HVAKEFIGG
+271 HVAKEFVGG
-280 EGTMTHMIRDRDFH
+280 EGTMTHMIKDRDFH
-294 PNQLGYASIA
+294 PNQFGYEAIA
-304 EVFSKTIWGNYTKL
+304 KVFAETIWGDYTKL
-318 TAPAAG
+318 TAPVAG
-324 EPMNIIVSGKALN
+324 QPMNIIVSGKTLD
-337 TPYKPIIRS
+337 TPYKPINRN

-388 NAVLV
+388 TAVQV
-393 NGASVKVDTP
+393 NGASLAVDTP
-403 AFLNKVGKESKTY
+403 AFLNKVGTESKTY

-426 GFDVQYL
+426 GFDVQYV

>member
-1 MKLKRTWGNTAAGLT
+1 MKRKRIWRSTAAGLT
-16 ASMLAGMLL
+16 ASMLAGMLI
-25 LASSALPAHAA
+25 LASTAQSALAA
-36 EAGTSTLPA
+36 DSNTLPA
-45 STSEASLPAKKDA
+45 GTTTASLPVNKDA
-58 VAVTKEFRIVTLGD
+58 IAVTKEFRIVTLGD
-72 SITVGYEPNLKQQ
+72 SITVGYEPNLKEL
-85 DQPYGYVERLQ
+85 PYGYVERLQ

-117 SGLKTFTTAIKEGKT
+117 SGLKNFADAIKEGKA

-144 PRAGQIGANTAAIRE
+144 PRAAQVGANIAAIQE
-159 SIAQANLV
+159 SVAGANLV

-177 ELLGTANK
+177 ELLGTADK
-185 MSDQELQEKVKELLT
+185 LSDAELEAKVKELLSS
-200 TYTANINA
+200 YTANVSAVIN
-208 TITDIH
+208 DIH
-214 EINPTARIVIA
+214 EINPNAKIVIA

-236 KELYAKLMEASKG
+236 KALYAKLMEASQG
-249 FTTTIDGIAA
+249 FTKTIDGIATEFSA
-259 QFTAQGVDVQVA
+259 KGMDVKVA

-280 EGTMTHMIRDRDFH
+280 EGTMTHMIKDRDFH
-294 PNQLGYASIA
+294 PNQFGYEAIA
-304 EVFSKTIWGNYTKL
+304 KVFAETIWGDYTKL
-318 TAPAAG
+318 TAPASG
-324 EPMNIIVSGKALN
+324 EPMNIIVSGKTLN
-337 TPYKPIIRS
+337 TPYKPIIRN

-388 NAVLV
+388 TAVQV
-393 NGASVKVDTP
+393 NGASLAVDTP
-403 AFLNKVGKESKTY
+403 AFLNKVGNESKTY

-426 GFDVQYL
+426 GFDVQYV

>member
-1 MKLKRTWGNTAAGLT
+1 
-16 ASMLAGMLL
+16 MLAGMLI
-25 LASSALPAHAA
+25 LASSAQSAHAA
-36 EAGTSTLPA
+36 DSNTLPA
-45 STSEASLPAKKDA
+45 GSVTSSLPLQNDA
-58 VAVTKEFRIVTLGD
+58 VAVTKEFRLVTLGD
-72 SITVGYEPNLKQQ
+72 SITVGYEPNLKEL
-85 DQPYGYVERLQ
+85 PYGYVERLQ

-117 SGLKTFTTAIKEGKT
+117 SGLKNFADAIKEGKA

-144 PRAGQIGANTAAIRE
+144 PRAAQVGANIASIRE
-159 SIAQANLV
+159 GVAGANLV

-177 ELLGTANK
+177 ELLGSADK
-185 MSDQELQEKVKELLT
+185 LSDAELEAKVKELLSS
-200 TYTANINA
+200 YTANVSAVIN
-208 TITDIH
+208 DIH
-214 EINPTARIVIA
+214 EINPNAQIVIA

-236 KELYAKLMEASKG
+236 KALYAKLMEASRG
-249 FTTTIDGIAA
+249 FTATIDGIATEYSA
-259 QFTAQGVDVQVA
+259 KGIDVKVA
-271 HVAKEFIGG
+271 HVAKEFVGG
-280 EGTMTHMIRDRDFH
+280 EGTMTHMIKDRDFH
-294 PNQLGYASIA
+294 PNQFGYEAIA
-304 EVFSKTIWGNYTKL
+304 KVFAETIWGDYAKL

-324 EPMNIIVSGKALN
+324 QPMNIIVSGKTLD
-337 TPYKPIIRS
+337 TPYKPINRN

-388 NAVLV
+388 TAVQV
-393 NGASVKVDTP
+393 NGASVAVDTP
-403 AFLNKVGKESKTY
+403 AFLSKVGTESKTY

-426 GFDVQYL
+426 GFDVQYV

>member
-1 MKLKRTWGNTAAGLT
+1 MKRRRIWRSTAAGLT
-16 ASMLAGMLL
+16 ASMLAGMLI
-25 LASSALPAHAA
+25 LASSAQSAHAA
-36 EAGTSTLPA
+36 DSNTLPA
-45 STSEASLPAKKDA
+45 GSVTSSLPLQKDA
-58 VAVTKEFRIVTLGD
+58 VAVTKDFRLVTLGD
-72 SITVGYEPNLKQQ
+72 SITVGYEPNLKEL
-85 DQPYGYVERLQ
+85 PYGYVERLQ

-117 SGLKTFTTAIKEGKT
+117 SGLKNFADAIKEGKA

-144 PRAGQIGANTAAIRE
+144 PRAAQVGANIAAIRE
-159 SIAQANLV
+159 SVAGANLV

-177 ELLGTANK
+177 ELLGSADK
-185 MSDQELQEKVKELLT
+185 LSDAELEAKVKELLSS
-200 TYTANINA
+200 YTANVSAVIN
-208 TITDIH
+208 DIH
-214 EINPTARIVIA
+214 EINPNAKIVIA

-236 KELYAKLMEASKG
+236 KALYAKLMEASQG
-249 FTTTIDGIAA
+249 FTATIDGIATEFSA
-259 QFTAQGVDVQVA
+259 KGIDVKVA
-271 HVAKEFIGG
+271 HVAKEFVGG
-280 EGTMTHMIRDRDFH
+280 EGTMTHMIKDRDFH
-294 PNQLGYASIA
+294 PNQFGYEAIA
-304 EVFSKTIWGNYTKL
+304 QVFAETIWGDYTKL

-324 EPMNIIVSGKALN
+324 QPMNIIVSGKTLD
-337 TPYKPIIRS
+337 TPYKPINRN

-388 NAVLV
+388 TAVQV
-393 NGASVKVDTP
+393 NGASVAVDTP
-403 AFLNKVGKESKTY
+403 AFLSKVGTESKTY

-426 GFDVQYL
+426 GFDVQYV

>member
-1 MKLKRTWGNTAAGLT
+1 MKRKRIWRSTAAGLT
-16 ASMLAGMLL
+16 ASMLAGMLI
-25 LASSALPAHAA
+25 LASSAQSAHAA
-36 EAGTSTLPA
+36 DSNALPA
-45 STSEASLPAKKDA
+45 GSVTSSLPVQKDA
-58 VAVTKEFRIVTLGD
+58 ISVTKEFRLVTLGD
-72 SITVGYEPNLKQQ
+72 SITVGYEPNLKEL
-85 DQPYGYVERLQ
+85 PYGYVERLQ

-117 SGLKTFTTAIKEGKT
+117 SGLKNFTDAIKEGKA

-144 PRAGQIGANTAAIRE
+144 PRAAQVGANIAAIRE
-159 SIAQANLV
+159 SVAGANLV

-177 ELLGTANK
+177 ELLGSADK
-185 MSDQELQEKVKELLT
+185 LSDAELEAKVKELLSS
-200 TYTANINA
+200 YTANVSAVIN
-208 TITDIH
+208 DIH
-214 EINPTARIVIA
+214 EINPNAKIVIA

-236 KELYAKLMEASKG
+236 KVLYAKLMEASQG
-249 FTTTIDGIAA
+249 FTATIDGIATEFSA
-259 QFTAQGVDVQVA
+259 KGIDVKVA

-280 EGTMTHMIRDRDFH
+280 EGTMTHMIKDRDFH
-294 PNQLGYASIA
+294 PNQFGYEAIA
-304 EVFSKTIWGNYTKL
+304 KVFAETIWGDYTKL

-324 EPMNIIVSGKALN
+324 QPMNIIVSGKTLD
-337 TPYKPIIRS
+337 TPYKPINRN

-388 NAVLV
+388 TAVQV
-393 NGASVKVDTP
+393 NGASVAVDAP
-403 AFLNKVGKESKTY
+403 AFLNKVGTESKTY
-416 VPLAM
+416 VPVAM

-426 GFDVQYL
+426 GFDVQYV

>member
-1 MKLKRTWGNTAAGLT
+1 MKRKRIWRSTAAGLT
-16 ASMLAGMLL
+16 ASMLAGMLI
-25 LASSALPAHAA
+25 LASTAQSALAA
-36 EAGTSTLPA
+36 DSNTLPA
-45 STSEASLPAKKDA
+45 GTTTASLPVNKDA
-58 VAVTKEFRIVTLGD
+58 IAVTKEFRIVTLGD
-72 SITVGYEPNLKQQ
+72 SITVGYEPNLKEL
-85 DQPYGYVERLQ
+85 PYGYVERLQ

-117 SGLKTFTTAIKEGKT
+117 SGLKNFADAIKEGKA

-144 PRAGQIGANTAAIRE
+144 PRAAQVGANIAAIQE
-159 SIAQANLV
+159 SVAGANLV

-177 ELLGTANK
+177 ELLGSADK
-185 MSDQELQEKVKELLT
+185 LSDAELEAKVKELLSS
-200 TYTANINA
+200 YTVNVSAVIN
-208 TITDIH
+208 DIH
-214 EINPTARIVIA
+214 EINPNAKIVIA

-236 KELYAKLMEASKG
+236 KELYAKLMEASQG
-249 FTTTIDGIAA
+249 FTKTIDGIATEFSA
-259 QFTAQGVDVQVA
+259 KGMDVKVA

-280 EGTMTHMIRDRDFH
+280 EGTMTYMIKDRDFH
-294 PNQLGYASIA
+294 PNQFGYEAIA
-304 EVFSKTIWGNYTKL
+304 KVFAETIWGDYTKL
-318 TAPAAG
+318 TAPASG
-324 EPMNIIVSGKALN
+324 EPMNIIVSGKTLN
-337 TPYKPIIRS
+337 TPYKPIIRN

-388 NAVLV
+388 TAVQV
-393 NGASVKVDTP
+393 NGASLAVDTP
-403 AFLNKVGKESKTY
+403 AFLNKVGNESKTY

-426 GFDVQYL
+426 GFDVQYV

>member
-1 MKLKRTWGNTAAGLT
+1 
-16 ASMLAGMLL
+16 MLAGMLI
-25 LASSALPAHAA
+25 LASSAQSAHAA
-36 EAGTSTLPA
+36 DSNTLPA
-45 STSEASLPAKKDA
+45 GSVTSSLPLQKDA
-58 VAVTKEFRIVTLGD
+58 VAVTKEFRLVTLGD
-72 SITVGYEPNLKQQ
+72 SITVGYEPNLKEL
-85 DQPYGYVERLQ
+85 PYGYVERLQ

-117 SGLKTFTTAIKEGKT
+117 SGLKNFADAIKEGKA

-144 PRAGQIGANTAAIRE
+144 PRAAQVGANITAIRE
-159 SIAQANLV
+159 SVAGANLV

-177 ELLGTANK
+177 ELLGSADK
-185 MSDQELQEKVKELLT
+185 LSDAELEAKVKELLSS
-200 TYTANINA
+200 YTANVSAVIN
-208 TITDIH
+208 DIH
-214 EINPTARIVIA
+214 EINPNAKIVIA

-236 KELYAKLMEASKG
+236 KALYAKLMEASQG
-249 FTTTIDGIAA
+249 FTATIDGIATEFSA
-259 QFTAQGVDVQVA
+259 KGIDVKVA
-271 HVAKEFIGG
+271 HVAKEFVGG
-280 EGTMTHMIRDRDFH
+280 EGTMTHMIKDRDFH
-294 PNQLGYASIA
+294 PNQFGYEAIA
-304 EVFSKTIWGNYTKL
+304 KVFAETIWGDYTEL

-324 EPMNIIVSGKALN
+324 QPMNIIVSGKTLD
-337 TPYKPIIRS
+337 TPYKPINRN

-388 NAVLV
+388 TAVQV
-393 NGASVKVDTP
+393 NGASVAVDTP
-403 AFLNKVGKESKTY
+403 AFLNKVGTESKTY

-426 GFDVQYL
+426 GFDVQYV
-433 AKLKTVFVNP
+433 ANLKTVFVNP

>member
-1 MKLKRTWGNTAAGLT
+1 MKRKRIWRSTAAGLT
-16 ASMLAGMLL
+16 ASMLAGMLI
-25 LASSALPAHAA
+25 LASSAQSALAADSSALPA
-36 EAGTSTLPA
+36 GSVTS
-45 STSEASLPAKKDA
+45 SLPVQKDA
-58 VAVTKEFRIVTLGD
+58 VAVTKEFRLVTLGD
-72 SITVGYEPNLKQQ
+72 SITVGYEPNLKEL
-85 DQPYGYVERLQ
+85 PYGYVERLQ

-117 SGLKTFTTAIKEGKT
+117 SGLKNFADAIKEGKA

-144 PRAGQIGANTAAIRE
+144 PRAAQVGANIAAIRE
-159 SIAQANLV
+159 SVAEANLV

-177 ELLGTANK
+177 ELLGSADK
-185 MSDQELQEKVKELLT
+185 LSDAELEAKVKELLSS
-200 TYTANINA
+200 YTANVSAVIN
-208 TITDIH
+208 DIH
-214 EINPTARIVIA
+214 EINPNAKIVIA

-236 KELYAKLMEASKG
+236 KALYAKLMEASQG
-249 FTTTIDGIAA
+249 FTATIEGIATEFA
-259 QFTAQGVDVQVA
+259 AKGMDVKVA

-280 EGTMTHMIRDRDFH
+280 EGTMTHMIKDRDFH
-294 PNQLGYASIA
+294 PNQFGYEAIA
-304 EVFSKTIWGNYTKL
+304 KVFAETIWGDYTKL

-324 EPMNIIVSGKALN
+324 QPMNIIVSGKTLD
-337 TPYKPIIRS
+337 TPYKPIIRN

-388 NAVLV
+388 TAVQV
-393 NGASVKVDTP
+393 NGASVAVDTP
-403 AFLNKVGKESKTY
+403 AFLNKVGTESKTY

-426 GFDVQYL
+426 GFDVQYV

>member
-1 MKLKRTWGNTAAGLT
+1 MKRKRIWENTAAGLT
-16 ASMLAGMLL
+16 ASMLVGMLL
-25 LASSALPAHAA
+25 FTSSALPAHAA
-36 EAGTSTLPA
+36 DAKTGVLPAGTN
-45 STSEASLPAKKDA
+45 EASLTAKKDA

-72 SITVGYEPNLKQQ
+72 SITVGYEPNTKEL
-85 DQPYGYVERLQ
+85 PYGYVERLQ

-104 TQVDNYGIAGLKS
+104 TQVDNYGIAGLKT
-117 SGLKTFTTAIKEGKT
+117 SGLKNFTIAIKDGKT

-159 SIAQANLV
+159 SIAQANLI

-177 ELLGTANK
+177 ELLGTADK
-185 MSDQELQEKVKELLT
+185 LSDQELQEKVKELLA
-200 TYTANINA
+200 TYTANVSA
-208 TITDIH
+208 TINDIH
-214 EINPTARIVIA
+214 GINPTAKIVIA

-236 KELYAKLMEASKG
+236 KALYAKLMEASQG
-249 FTTTIDGIAA
+249 FTQTIDGIAA
-259 QFTAQGVDVQVA
+259 QFTAQGTDVKVA
-271 HVAKEFIGG
+271 HVAKEFVGG
-280 EGTMTHMIRDRDFH
+280 EGTMTHMIKNRDFH
-294 PNQLGYASIA
+294 PNQFGYAAIA
-304 EVFSKTIWGNYTKL
+304 EVFAKTIWGDYTKL
-318 TAPAAG
+318 TAPATG
-324 EPMNIIVSGKALN
+324 EPMNIIVSGKTLN
-337 TPYKPIIRS
+337 TPYKPIIRN

-388 NAVLV
+388 NAVQV
-393 NGASVKVDTP
+393 NGASVTVDTP

-426 GFDVQYL
+426 GFDVQYV